1 MTLDSMITQ
10 RIRYLKKAISR
21 LEKELAQAPVGK
33 LRGSRHGK
41 SWQYYYR
48 ERPEIEHGTYLRQ
61 TRKQDMKLAERLAQK
76 DYDRRMLQQYQ
87 REENL
92 LIKLYTHRTK
102 QTADDIFYS
111 IPEAKRR
118 LVIPLEQPS
127 DIEVQ
132 KWLETQYEKK
142 STFDSG
148 ASYRSGRGEIMRSKS
163 EVIIANRLEVN
174 HVPYLYEKPLYLEG
188 LGQIHPDFT
197 IWNRNRRCELYWEH
211 FGLLDDQNYRD
222 RALQR
227 MLAYSQ
233 NGIYIGDRLL
243 ITGET
248 NNVRLNIDYIDAIIK
263 NFID

>member
-132 KWLETQYEKK
+132 K
-142 STFDSG
+142 
-148 ASYRSGRGEIMRSKS
+148 
-163 EVIIANRLEVN
+163 
-174 HVPYLYEKPLYLEG
+174 
-188 LGQIHPDFT
+188 
-197 IWNRNRRCELYWEH
+197 
-211 FGLLDDQNYRD
+211 
-222 RALQR
+222 
-227 MLAYSQ
+227 
-233 NGIYIGDRLL
+233 
-243 ITGET
+243 
-248 NNVRLNIDYIDAIIK
+248 
-263 NFID
+263 